1 MRQQTA
7 VADHLHEV
15 GGDRLAGERLPG
27 GQVPDLSGFRVHRQ
41 RIAGADPP
49 CLRAD
54 ESRQAEVEGVA
65 VEKPGEGFGEER
77 RDAEMPERRGRL
89 LARGAGAEI
98 SSRHDDVSG
107 PHRRGERRIDRFEAV
122 LCDLLERELH
132 VAARSEHVRI
142 DVVAEYPGPH
152 ASISRG
158 SHTRPA
164 TADAA
169 PLYAEARS
177 TRPAAAPS
185 PPPKYRPAAHP
196 AP

>member
-1 MRQQTA
+1 MRQQPA
-7 VADHLHEV
+7 VADDLHEV

-27 GQVPDLSGFRVHRQ
+27 GQVADLSGFRIHRQ
-41 RIAGADPP
+41 RIAGAYPFR
-49 CLRAD
+49 LLAD

-65 VEKPGEGFGEER
+65 VEKPGEGFGNER
-77 RDAEMPERRGRL
+77 RDTEMPERRGGL

-107 PHRRGERRIDRFEAV
+107 PHRRGERRVDGFEAV
-122 LCDLLERELH
+122 LGDLLDRELH
-132 VAARSEHVRI
+132 VAARGEHVRI

-152 ASISRG
+152 GSISRG

-169 PLYAEARS
+169 TVYGEAM
-177 TRPAAAPS
+177 
-185 PPPKYRPAAHP
+185 
-196 AP
+196 